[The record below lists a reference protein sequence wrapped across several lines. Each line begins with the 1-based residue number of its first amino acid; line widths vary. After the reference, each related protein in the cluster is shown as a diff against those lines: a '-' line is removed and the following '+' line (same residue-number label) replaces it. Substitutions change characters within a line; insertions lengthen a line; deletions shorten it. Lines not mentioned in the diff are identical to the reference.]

1 MNEAPDSFIEKNE
14 DRSRVMRGVT
24 ERLESTDVMRDFA
37 PLYNSKKD
45 WIIIKINFITHN
57 KESWFI
63 EVFIFF

>member
-45 WIIIKINFITHN
+45 
-57 KESWFI
+57 
-63 EVFIFF
+63 